1 MADWTSN
8 SDDSDKFDWDS
19 DGEAEPSL
27 APAMRNFD
35 APGPSTLSSNGWIN
49 GEAPPTSLIEGYV
62 AMGFP
67 KEMVVRSIKEIGHS
81 DADALLE
88 LLLTYKAL
96 GDDDDAVGNHSTSG
110 CNPTIVEDDDDLDF
124 EKWDGDDDTGGRE
137 SSSDDSGYEEF
148 LREMSDKDEKINS
161 LRDMGFSEDEANMAI
176 TICGVD
182 ADLSVLVDSISASQ
196 VTEVCHSRN
205 LSDHQVTARCF
216 DSFGGRKRARLI
228 EESKKKRKRYGG
240 GAQGKRPSSDGSDE
254 ESMPLPNPMVGF
266 NLPAARKRG
275 YIHNLPT
282 ENRSPLLPLPP
293 KTIFEAFPHYKK
305 WWPSWDQRTHFNCLQ
320 TCTASAPV
328 TERIQQ
334 KLSSSG
340 NPPPQSVQK
349 YVRHQCSKWNL
360 VWVGK
365 DKAAPLEPHEM
376 EYLLGFP
383 KDHTRGFGKTQRY
396 KSLGNS
402 FQVDTVAY
410 HLSVLRDMFPNGITV
425 LSLFTGIG
433 GGEVALHKLGIHRA
447 VVSVEICKANR
458 KILRSWWDQTQTG
471 TLIEIADVK
480 SLKDD
485 EIASYVSRFGGFDL
499 VIGGSP
505 CCCLDHMDN
514 MHSHDA
520 VIRFPSIDDFK
531 LFKECAAYKDL
542 MQMWASK
549 VWPRRDAWSHY
560 SAGNLRSHKAVE
572 DTVHATSADGFKLFK
587 GSTAYKDGNLDFHQ
601 GQDNNKR
608 KNWDILVTLTYSI
621 GNTLKLGMHNDDD

>member
-1 MADWTSN
+1 MSQDWTSG

-19 DGEAEPSL
+19 DGEAEPSS
-27 APAMRNFD
+27 APATRNFD

-81 DADALLE
+81 DAEALLE

-110 CNPTIVEDDDDLDF
+110 CNPPIVEDNDDLDF
-124 EKWDGDDDTGGRE
+124 ENWNDDDDTGGRV

-240 GAQGKRPSSDGSDE
+240 GAQGKRPSLDGSDE
-254 ESMPLPNPMVGF
+254 ESMPLPKPMVGF
-266 NLPAARKRG
+266 NLPGYRGPSMTRVLPELATGPPYFYYENVARAPKGVWAKITRFLFDIQPEFVDSLHLCAAARKRG

-305 WWPSWDQRTHFNCLQ
+305 WWPSWDQRTHLNCLQ
-320 TCTASAPV
+320 TCMAPATV

-349 YVRHQCSKWNL
+349 YVRHECSKWNL

-383 KDHTRGFGKTQRY
+383 KDHKRGVGKTQRY

-410 HLSVLRDMFPNGITV
+410 HLSVLRGMFPNGVRV

-433 GGEVALHKLGIHRA
+433 GGEVALHKLGIHMRV
-447 VVSVEICKANR
+447 VVSVEIGEANR
-458 KILRSWWDQTQTG
+458 QILRSWWDQTQTG

-485 EIASYVSRFGGFDL
+485 EIATYVRRFGGFDL

-505 CCCLDHMDN
+505 CNNLAGSNRHHRDGLEGEHSSLFYDYFRILNSVKSAMAN
-514 MHSHDA
+514 M
-520 VIRFPSIDDFK
+520 
-531 LFKECAAYKDL
+531 
-542 MQMWASK
+542 
-549 VWPRRDAWSHY
+549 
-560 SAGNLRSHKAVE
+560 
-572 DTVHATSADGFKLFK
+572 
-587 GSTAYKDGNLDFHQ
+587 
-601 GQDNNKR
+601 
-608 KNWDILVTLTYSI
+608 
-621 GNTLKLGMHNDDD
+621 

>member
-1 MADWTSN
+1 MADWTSG

-19 DGEAEPSL
+19 DGEAEPSS
-27 APAMRNFD
+27 APAMTNFD

-88 LLLTYKAL
+88 LLFTYKAL
-96 GDDDDAVGNHSTSG
+96 GDDDAVGNHSSSG
-110 CNPTIVEDDDDLDF
+110 CNPPTVEDDDDLYF
-124 EKWDGDDDTGGRE
+124 ENWDGDDDTGGRE

-176 TICGVD
+176 KICGVD

-240 GAQGKRPSSDGSDE
+240 GAHGKRPSSDGSDE

-266 NLPAARKRG
+266 NLPGYRGPSMTRVLPELATGPPYFYYENVARAPKGVWAKITRFLFDIQPEFVDSLHLCAAARKRG

-305 WWPSWDQRTHFNCLQ
+305 WWPSWDQRTHLNCLQ
-320 TCTASAPV
+320 TCTAPATV

-334 KLSSSG
+334 ALSSSG

-349 YVRHQCSKWNL
+349 QVRHQCSKWNL

-433 GGEVALHKLGIHRA
+433 GGEVALHKLGIHMRA
-447 VVSVEICKANR
+447 IVSVEIGDANK
-458 KILRSWWDQTQTG
+458 KIFKSWWDQTQTG
-471 TLIEIADVK
+471 TLIEIDDVK

-485 EIASYVSRFGGFDL
+485 EIASYVHRFGGFDL

-505 CCCLDHMDN
+505 CNNLAGSNRHHRDGLEGEHSSLFYDYFRILNSVKSAMAN
-514 MHSHDA
+514 M
-520 VIRFPSIDDFK
+520 
-531 LFKECAAYKDL
+531 
-542 MQMWASK
+542 
-549 VWPRRDAWSHY
+549 
-560 SAGNLRSHKAVE
+560 
-572 DTVHATSADGFKLFK
+572 
-587 GSTAYKDGNLDFHQ
+587 
-601 GQDNNKR
+601 
-608 KNWDILVTLTYSI
+608 
-621 GNTLKLGMHNDDD
+621 

>member
-1 MADWTSN
+1 
-8 SDDSDKFDWDS
+8 
-19 DGEAEPSL
+19 
-27 APAMRNFD
+27 
-35 APGPSTLSSNGWIN
+35 
-49 GEAPPTSLIEGYV
+49 
-62 AMGFP
+62 
-67 KEMVVRSIKEIGHS
+67 
-81 DADALLE
+81 
-88 LLLTYKAL
+88 
-96 GDDDDAVGNHSTSG
+96 
-110 CNPTIVEDDDDLDF
+110 
-124 EKWDGDDDTGGRE
+124 
-137 SSSDDSGYEEF
+137 
-148 LREMSDKDEKINS
+148 MSDKDEKINS

-266 NLPAARKRG
+266 NLPGYRGPSMTRVLPELATGPPYFYYEMWPELQKVYGQKLQDFCLTIDIQPEFVDSLHLCAAARKRG

-282 ENRSPLLPLPP
+282 EKRSPLLPLPP

-396 KSLGNS
+396 KSLSNS

-458 KILRSWWDQTQTG
+458 KLLRSWWDQTQTG

-505 CCCLDHMDN
+505 RNNLAGSNRH
-514 MHSHDA
+514 H
-520 VIRFPSIDDFK
+520 
-531 LFKECAAYKDL
+531 
-542 MQMWASK
+542 
-549 VWPRRDAWSHY
+549 RDGLEESLNHPD
-560 SAGNLRSHKAVE
+560 VE
-572 DTVHATSADGFKLFK
+572 QS
-587 GSTAYKDGNLDFHQ
+587 
-601 GQDNNKR
+601 
-608 KNWDILVTLTYSI
+608 
-621 GNTLKLGMHNDDD
+621 